1 MSTLSIWIAIV
12 GLAAVTIATRS
23 FFVVLGDR
31 VPLPAR
37 VQHALRYAPVCA
49 LVALVAPELIMN
61 GPVAEF
67 GIGNSKLMA
76 GLAAVATML
85 VTRSTVASIVA
96 GMGAFTLLR
105 LA

>member
-1 MSTLSIWIAIV
+1 MSTLSIWIAIF
-12 GLAAVTIATRS
+12 GLAGVTVATRA

-31 VPLPAR
+31 MPLPAR

-49 LVALVAPELIMN
+49 LVALIAPELIMN

-67 GIGNSKLMA
+67 GIGNGKLMA

-85 VTRSTVASIVA
+85 VTRNAVVSIVV
-96 GMGAFTLLR
+96 GMGAFTFLR